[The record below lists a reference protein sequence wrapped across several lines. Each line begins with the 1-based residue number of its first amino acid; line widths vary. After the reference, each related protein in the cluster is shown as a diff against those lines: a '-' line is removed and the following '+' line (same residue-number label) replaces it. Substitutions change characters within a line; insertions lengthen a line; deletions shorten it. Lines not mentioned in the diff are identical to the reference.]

1 MASCLIAIDK
11 LPGVHP
17 IGIGEVVCRIV
28 GKAVL
33 SVIRDDILEVT
44 GIDQLCAGQLGGC
57 EGAVHAVRSMFQSV
71 ECEAVLF
78 ADATNAFNSLNRNL
92 ALLNVQNL
100 CLSLATILINCYR
113 LEVPLSIDGE
123 ILFSSEGT
131 TQGDPL
137 AMVMYAVGIL
147 PLIRHL
153 NQLTADDAA
162 AIGQLQHLHQWW
174 DELVSAGSDF
184 GYFANPSKSW
194 LLIKPSV
201 LDTAKSIFADTS
213 INITSDGCRYLGSP
227 IGSEEFT
234 HNYISS
240 TVTEWVN
247 QLDRLTSIAQT
258 QAMFTRKHFGQ
269 KWQLSFADVPFV
281 YMKTT
286 K

>member
-1 MASCLIAIDK
+1 
-11 LPGVHP
+11 
-17 IGIGEVVCRIV
+17 
-28 GKAVL
+28 
-33 SVIRDDILEVT
+33 
-44 GIDQLCAGQLGGC
+44 
-57 EGAVHAVRSMFQSV
+57 MFQSV

-92 ALLNVQNL
+92 ALLHIQNL
-100 CLSLATILINCYR
+100 CPSLATILINCYR
-113 LEVPLSIDGE
+113 LEVPLSIDSE

-147 PLIRHL
+147 PLIHRL
-153 NQLTADDAA
+153 NQLTVSQVWYADDAA

-194 LLIKPSV
+194 LLVKPTV
-201 LDTAKSIFADTS
+201 LDTAKSLFADTS
-213 INITSDGCRYLGSP
+213 INITSNGCRYLGSP

-234 HNYISS
+234 HNYISN

-247 QLDRLTSIAQT
+247 QLD
-258 QAMFTRKHFGQ
+258 
-269 KWQLSFADVPFV
+269 
-281 YMKTT
+281 
-286 K
+286 